1 MKRLLL
7 LFILLSAGLSVKAQS
22 MKMVVDAKGNVVGR
36 YVRTNTNSFTVEVQD
51 SYEVPKKG
59 NRVVTFYASKGQGIV
74 YRNQDRTGNI
84 NVRKGPSLRYPVMT
98 QIPEFDGVPDTY
110 PCLGKANGWYKIKI
124 DGRVG
129 YIRQDMAEWDGMDSF

>member
-7 LFILLSAGLSVKAQS
+7 MLILLSAGLSLKAQS